1 MGVIKLNTYG
11 YARVSS
17 TDQNAERQL
26 IALLKNNV
34 EEKIFIPISN
44 RAEILKDRNTKSLY
58 QGSIRAICFMF

>member
-1 MGVIKLNTYG
+1 MNTYG

-34 EEKIFIPISN
+34 EEKNIYTDKQSGRDF
-44 RAEILKDRNTKSLY
+44 KDRNTKSLY